1 MAFFIPLQLLPGA
14 ISYGW
19 RGKVVYVTHMVPA
32 RVCLWEKPVW
42 DPFTQEKS
50 ELQGILWISF
60 AMCAVHGRLLSEP
73 YSIYD
78 RKNPGARV

>member
-1 MAFFIPLQLLPGA
+1 MLE
-14 ISYGW
+14 
-19 RGKVVYVTHMVPA
+19 RPA
-32 RVCLWEKPVW
+32 W
-42 DPFTQEKS
+42 DPFPQEES
-50 ELQGILWISF
+50 ELEGILWISF